1 MRIQL
6 RFAFLLGSMALAF
19 MFANSAAAQCT
30 ASTCPLGL
38 NTNSRGQIGN
48 GLPLPITARQPLG
61 VPGTLPTGPPGT
73 PGTGVATIIIDA
85 GDRVAPKFHPT
96 NPIPNVFQQSPSPGT
111 PTNNPRSLMLP
122 PGQFRVPQI
131 AAPPNSKLAK
141 VPVFTLN
148 PAVFQV
154 NTSLLISNPRVG
166 SPSPVLQA
174 GGRTGPA
181 TLTWCPGTAVTPI
194 ATAGFNPGCLSPQVN
209 GTGGSTLF
217 NGLARYVAT
226 KNQFG
231 GPGTG
236 TTTGRVAG
244 PVCTAGGCSVGGP
257 RAVGTANATVYH
269 NVNGL
274 TGGVIPCQGPGF
286 AGTNVIAGCQIAVSV
301 PVPITNGVFG
311 GPLGQQVVNPQGLTL
326 SAIRTASVG
335 QNGTILGIGAIVPT
349 GGPFFNGA
357 WPQQGVTSVGLPATT
372 GMLTISVTGQAGPVP
387 EIFKRSGYDGR
398 NATGSGLLSLVGGA
412 LSNRTFSGPNANR
425 TWITYWL
432 PEPGALVAGTS
443 ALMMLGGCHW
453 LVRRRR

>member
-1 MRIQL
+1 
-6 RFAFLLGSMALAF
+6 MALAF

-30 ASTCPLGL
+30 ANTCPLGL

-48 GLPLPITARQPLG
+48 GLPLPITGRQPLG
-61 VPGTLPTGPPGT
+61 VPGTIATGPPGT
-73 PGTGVATIIIDA
+73 PGTGVATVIYDA
-85 GDRVAPKFHPT
+85 GDRVAPKYHPT

-111 PTNNPRSLMLP
+111 PANNPRSLIFP
-122 PGQFRVPQI
+122 PGQFRVPPI

-166 SPSPVLQA
+166 DPSPVLAA

-181 TLTWCPGTAVTPI
+181 TLTWCPGTPVTPI
-194 ATAGFNPGCLSPQVN
+194 TSTGFNPGCFSPSVN
-209 GTGGSTLF
+209 GTGGPTLF

-236 TTTGRVAG
+236 KTTGMNAG
-244 PVCTAGGCSVGGP
+244 PACTAGGCSVNGP
-257 RAVGTANATVYH
+257 RVVGTANATVYH

-274 TGGVIPCQGPGF
+274 TGGKLPCT
-286 AGTNVIAGCQIAVSV
+286 GTALCQMAVSV

-311 GPLGQQVVNPQGLTL
+311 ATLGKQVVNPQGLTL
-326 SAIRTASVG
+326 SAIRTGTIGA
-335 QNGTILGIGAIVPT
+335 NGTILGIGAVVPS
-349 GGPFFNGA
+349 GGPFLNGA

-398 NATGSGLLSLVGGA
+398 NAAGSGLLSLVGGA